1 MANFWDLRQIAWC
14 AWWVI
19 SWCTREFIC
28 AVHKSPTC
36 ISRPLKVNIAES
48 TRISARAEGF
58 AAYLCVVWLRIIF
71 SLLCKVLPLW
81 VWRLCKLSSSTSRIC
96 RWTTMFYPRN
106 PKNVWFTKALFY
118 RTLGSGGVLGASKR
132 ALETFPRAFVEKCL
146 QITCSGLARLR
157 ADRGRTLTC
166 KATTE
171 TELYIRMGVNI
182 QVNARAQKTGALN
195 GSTFDS
201 ILSFFAFRS
210 ILNIQAPVSAGCL
223 IFKRC

>member
-1 MANFWDLRQIAWC
+1 M
-14 AWWVI
+14 
-19 SWCTREFIC
+19 
-28 AVHKSPTC
+28 
-36 ISRPLKVNIAES
+36 
-48 TRISARAEGF
+48 
-58 AAYLCVVWLRIIF
+58 
-71 SLLCKVLPLW
+71 LPLW
-81 VWRLCKLSSSTSRIC
+81 VWRLCSFPVPPHVSVGEPQFFIQATQKMHGLQKSSS
-96 RWTTMFYPRN
+96 
-106 PKNVWFTKALFY
+106 FTGHWVQAAVSY
-118 RTLGSGGVLGASKR
+118 WHGGVLGASKR

-146 QITCSGLARLR
+146 EITCSGLARLR